1 MRAWIVAITTM
12 ILLAACDDSGGGSAG
27 GGGGNQQPPT
37 VTVAKPVT
45 KKIVEDDEFVGRF
58 EAINEVDLRARIGG
72 YLDTINF
79 VDGTKV
85 EEGDLL
91 FTIDQRPFLTSLRQ
105 AESALKADQASFNFA
120 QQQLER
126 AEQLLNRG
134 NISRSVVDQRR
145 ETFLSAQSAIEGSRA
160 ALERAR
166 LDLEYTEIR
175 APISGRIGRHLISE
189 GNLIE
194 ANASILTSIVS
205 VNPIYF
211 YFDINERYF
220 LAYSRDAQA
229 RGASL
234 QEGGGGLKVRVTL
247 GAGQNEEVR
256 TGVLDFSENRIDQ
269 NTGTMRVRAIIDNAD
284 EFLQPG
290 LFGRINVPGSLPY
303 DGILIPDEAIVADQ
317 QRRLVYV
324 LDGENKAQ
332 QVEVRPGPRIDGYRV
347 IREGLKGAEQIV
359 INGLMRVRPGS
370 PVTPEVVELPPVAE

>member
-1 MRAWIVAITTM
+1 MRVWIVAFTTL
-12 ILLAACDDSGGGSAG
+12 ILFAACDESGDGSAG
-27 GGGGNQQPPT
+27 GGNNQAPPT
-37 VTVAKPVT
+37 VTVATPVN

-58 EAINEVDLRARIGG
+58 EAVNEVDLRARIGG
-72 YLDTINF
+72 YLDTIHF

-105 AESALKADQASFNFA
+105 AESSVKANEASFNFA

-134 NISRSVVDQRR
+134 NISRSVVDERR
-145 ETFLSAQSAIEGSRA
+145 ESFLSAQSAIEGSRA

-175 APISGRIGRHLISE
+175 APISGRIGRRLISV

-194 ANASILTSIVS
+194 ANASVLTTIVS

-247 GAGQNEEVR
+247 GGRENEEVR

-324 LDGENKAQ
+324 LDAENKAR
-332 QVEVRPGPRIDGYRV
+332 QVDVRPGPRIDGYRV
-347 IREGLKGAEQIV
+347 IRDGLKGDERIV
-359 INGLMRVRPGS
+359 INGLMLVRPGS

>member
-1 MRAWIVAITTM
+1 MRVWIVAFTTL
-12 ILLAACDDSGGGSAG
+12 ILLAACDESGGGSAG
-27 GGGGNQQPPT
+27 GGNNQAPPT
-37 VTVAKPVT
+37 VTVATPVN

-58 EAINEVDLRARIGG
+58 EAVNEVDLRARIGG
-72 YLDTINF
+72 YLDTIHF

-105 AESALKADQASFNFA
+105 AESSVKANEASFNFA

-134 NISRSVVDQRR
+134 NISRSVVDERR
-145 ETFLSAQSAIEGSRA
+145 ESFLSAQSAIEGSRA

-175 APISGRIGRHLISE
+175 APISGRIGRRLISV

-194 ANASILTSIVS
+194 ANASVLTTIVS

-247 GAGQNEEVR
+247 GGRENEEVR

-324 LDGENKAQ
+324 LDAENKAR
-332 QVEVRPGPRIDGYRV
+332 QVDVRPGPRIDGYRV
-347 IREGLKGAEQIV
+347 IRDGLKGDERIV

>member
-1 MRAWIVAITTM
+1 MRAWIIAITTVF
-12 ILLAACDDSGGGSAG
+12 LLAACDDSGGGSAG
-27 GGGGNQQPPT
+27 GGNDQPPPT
-37 VTVAKPVT
+37 VTVATPVT

-58 EAINEVDLRARIGG
+58 EAVNEVDLRARIGG

-85 EEGDLL
+85 QEGDLL
-91 FTIDQRPFLTSLRQ
+91 FTIDQRPFITSLRQ
-105 AESALKADQASFNFA
+105 AESALKADEASFNFA

-126 AEQLLNRG
+126 AEQLLDRG
-134 NISRSVVDQRR
+134 NISRSVVDERR
-145 ETFLSAQSAIEGSRA
+145 ESFLSAQSAIEGSRA

-175 APISGRIGRHLISE
+175 APISGRIGRHLISA

-205 VNPIYF
+205 INPIYF

-234 QEGGGGLKVRVTL
+234 QEGSGGLKVKVTL
-247 GAGQNEEVR
+247 GAGRNEEVR
-256 TGVLDFSENRIDQ
+256 TGVLDFSENRIDR
-269 NTGTMRVRAIIDNAD
+269 NTGTMRVRAIIDNTD

-324 LDGENKAQ
+324 LDAENKAR
-332 QVEVRPGPRIDGYRV
+332 QVDVRPGPRIDGYRV
-347 IREGLKGAEQIV
+347 IREGLKGDEKIV

>member
-1 MRAWIVAITTM
+1 MRVWIVAFTTL
-12 ILLAACDDSGGGSAG
+12 ILLAACDESGDGSAG
-27 GGGGNQQPPT
+27 GGNNQAPPT
-37 VTVAKPVT
+37 VTVATPVN

-58 EAINEVDLRARIGG
+58 EAVNEVDLRARIGG
-72 YLDTINF
+72 YLDTIHF

-105 AESALKADQASFNFA
+105 AESSVKANEASFNFA

-126 AEQLLNRG
+126 AEQLLNRC
-134 NISRSVVDQRR
+134 NISRSVVDERR
-145 ETFLSAQSAIEGSRA
+145 ESFLSAQSAIEGSRA

-175 APISGRIGRHLISE
+175 APISGRIGRRLISV

-194 ANASILTSIVS
+194 ANASVLTTIVS

-247 GAGQNEEVR
+247 GGRENEEVR

-324 LDGENKAQ
+324 LDAENKAR
-332 QVEVRPGPRIDGYRV
+332 QVDVRPGPRIDGYRV
-347 IREGLKGAEQIV
+347 IRDGLKGDERIV

>member
-1 MRAWIVAITTM
+1 MRVWIVAFTTL
-12 ILLAACDDSGGGSAG
+12 ILLAACDESGDGSAG
-27 GGGGNQQPPT
+27 GGNNQAPPT
-37 VTVAKPVT
+37 VTVATPVN

-58 EAINEVDLRARIGG
+58 EAVNEVDLRARIGG
-72 YLDTINF
+72 YLDTIHF

-105 AESALKADQASFNFA
+105 AESSVKANEASFNFA

-134 NISRSVVDQRR
+134 NISRSVVDERR
-145 ETFLSAQSAIEGSRA
+145 ESFLSAQSAIEGSRA

-175 APISGRIGRHLISE
+175 APISGRIGRRLISV

-194 ANASILTSIVS
+194 ANASVLTTIVS

-247 GAGQNEEVR
+247 GGRENEEVR

-324 LDGENKAQ
+324 LDAENKAR
-332 QVEVRPGPRIDGYRV
+332 QVDVRPGPRIDGYRV
-347 IREGLKGAEQIV
+347 IRDGLKGDERIV

>member
-1 MRAWIVAITTM
+1 MRVWIVAFTTL
-12 ILLAACDDSGGGSAG
+12 ILLAACDESGGGSAG
-27 GGGGNQQPPT
+27 GGNNQAPPT
-37 VTVAKPVT
+37 VTVATPVN

-58 EAINEVDLRARIGG
+58 EAVNEVDLRARIGG
-72 YLDTINF
+72 YLDTIHF

-105 AESALKADQASFNFA
+105 AESSVKANEASFNFA

-134 NISRSVVDQRR
+134 NISRSVVDERR
-145 ETFLSAQSAIEGSRA
+145 ESFLSAQSAIEGSRA

-175 APISGRIGRHLISE
+175 APISGRIGRRLISV

-194 ANASILTSIVS
+194 ANASVLTTIVS

-234 QEGGGGLKVRVTL
+234 QEGGGGLNVRVTL
-247 GAGQNEEVR
+247 GGRENEEVR

-324 LDGENKAQ
+324 LDAENKAR
-332 QVEVRPGPRIDGYRV
+332 QVDVRPGPRIDGYRV
-347 IREGLKGAEQIV
+347 IRDGLKGDERIV